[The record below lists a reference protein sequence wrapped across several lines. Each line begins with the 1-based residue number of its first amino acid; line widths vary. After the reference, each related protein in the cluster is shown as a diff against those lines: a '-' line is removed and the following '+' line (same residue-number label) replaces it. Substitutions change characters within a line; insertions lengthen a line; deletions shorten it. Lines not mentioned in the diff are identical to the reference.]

1 MNIHSDP
8 VVQSYEPVVVC
19 KLCGDQG
26 HSKLSCTYTKARNL
40 ADMSHEDSVFWNYV
54 HPADRPESLG
64 VGANEDELDED
75 EDIFRD
81 SQEEVQEDS
90 SEEEQE
96 ESDESFESDDSNSSD
111 IENLFL

>member
-8 VVQSYEPVVVC
+8 VVQSHEPVVVC

-26 HSKLSCTYTKARNL
+26 HSKISCTKSKNL
-40 ADMSHEDSVFWNYV
+40 ANMSHEDSVFWNYV
-54 HPADRPESLG
+54 HPGDRPESLG

-75 EDIFRD
+75 DDIFRYI
-81 SQEEVQEDS
+81 QEEVLEDS

>member
-40 ADMSHEDSVFWNYV
+40 ANMSHEDSVFWNYV

-75 EDIFRD
+75 EEDTIGDI
-81 SQEEVQEDS
+81 QEGMEEDS
-90 SEEEQE
+90 SEEEE
-96 ESDESFESDDSNSSD
+96 EDRSEESFESDDSDSSD
-111 IENLFL
+111 C